1 MQPIQSNINP
11 RSDEFKRNAEHNR
24 ALAAELRERLAEVRA
39 GGGEKY
45 RQRHE
50 DQGKLFVRERIDR
63 LLDPGSPFL
72 EIAPLAAWGMYGG
85 EAPGAGIVTGVGRVA
100 GRECLIIANDATVK
114 GGSYYPMTVKKHL
127 RAQQVALVSR
137 PPCTYLLGSGGAYL
151 PMQDEVFPPR
161 EHFGRIFYNRAIRS
175 ARGMPQ
181 IAAVMGSCTAGGAY

>member
-50 DQGKLFVRERIDR
+50 EQGKLFVRDRIDR

-72 EIAPLAAWGMYGG
+72 EIAPLAAWDMYGG
-85 EAPGAGIVTGVGRVA
+85 EAPGAGIVTGIGRVA
-100 GRECLIIANDATVK
+100 GRECMIIANDATVK

-127 RAQQVALVSR
+127 RAQQIALENR
-137 PPCTYLLGSGGAYL
+137 LPCIYLVDSGGAYL
-151 PMQDEVFPPR
+151 PMQDEVFPDR
-161 EHFGRIFYNRAIRS
+161 EHFGRIFYNQAIMS
-175 ARGMPQ
+175 ARGIPQ
-181 IAAVMGSCTAGGAY
+181 IA